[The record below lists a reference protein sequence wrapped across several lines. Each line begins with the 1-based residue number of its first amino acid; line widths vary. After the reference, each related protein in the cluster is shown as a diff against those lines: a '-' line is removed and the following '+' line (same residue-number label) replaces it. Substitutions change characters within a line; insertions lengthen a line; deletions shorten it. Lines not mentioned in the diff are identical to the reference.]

1 MLKLQALGNVMDEE
15 AYTTWNM
22 GIGMIMVVEEREAKE
37 VIATARKH
45 NIPAQ
50 VMGEITEKPGM
61 EILSQGHFK
70 RGMMMT
76 F

>member
-1 MLKLQALGNVMDEE
+1 
-15 AYTTWNM
+15 
-22 GIGMIMVVEEREAKE
+22 
-37 VIATARKH
+37 KH